1 MAGMLGGRIRRLAPR
16 LVEPGWVDAMAAVA
30 ITGLAQYELRGTDA
44 SVGQALAVLV
54 QTVPIAWRRTAP
66 FPAVVVSAVALAVE
80 GLLLTPTSTLGALI
94 AGLVLT
100 YSAARYVPA
109 SRVVVAAVAI
119 AGGVGVHRA
128 AMPGSGPV
136 DVLFDLFFLAAA
148 WGVGQ
153 GLRRRQA
160 QTEQLV
166 AERDFVIEQ
175 AAQRTGEAIAR
186 ERGRIAR
193 ELHDVVAHCLSI
205 IAVQAGA
212 AEQVVETD
220 PVKARQAMLAV
231 REQSQQAMVEMR
243 RLVGLMRTTPADDN
257 PADPP
262 QPRLGQLDTL
272 IGQLRDAGLAVTLE
286 RTGRVRALPHG
297 VELCAF
303 RIVQE
308 ALTNVVKHAG
318 PVTTTVRLDYGPDQL
333 HIIVADTGAR
343 GAEEP
348 GIGHGLL
355 GMRERVAIYG
365 GMITAGPDPDGG
377 FVLDAR
383 LPCPAGTVAGATT
396 PTPP

>member
-1 MAGMLGGRIRRLAPR
+1 
-16 LVEPGWVDAMAAVA
+16 
-30 ITGLAQYELRGTDA
+30 
-44 SVGQALAVLV
+44 
-54 QTVPIAWRRTAP
+54 
-66 FPAVVVSAVALAVE
+66 
-80 GLLLTPTSTLGALI
+80 LLTPTSTLGALI

-109 SRVVVAAVAI
+109 SRLVVAAVAI

-128 AMPGSGPV
+128 ATAGSGPV

-148 WGVGQ
+148 WGVGR

-160 QTEQLV
+160 QTDQLV
-166 AERDFVIEQ
+166 AERDSVIEH
-175 AAQRTGEAIAR
+175 AEQRTSEAIAR

-220 PVKARQAMLAV
+220 PAKARQAMLAV
-231 REQSQQAMVEMR
+231 REVSQQAMVEMR
-243 RLVGLMRTTPADDN
+243 RLVGLMRTTPVDDD
-257 PADPP
+257 PAAPP

-272 IGQLRDAGLAVTLE
+272 ISQLSDATLPVTLE
-286 RTGRVRALPHG
+286 RTGSVRALPHG

-333 HIIVADTGAR
+333 HIIVADTGTR
-343 GAEEP
+343 GGGEP

-355 GMRERVAIYG
+355 GMRERAAAYG
-365 GMITAGPDPDGG
+365 GRITAGPDPDGG
-377 FVLDAR
+377 FVVDAR